1 TIRKARYTYIFDNL
15 YLLLTPLLP
24 GGKESCMEDLFDST
38 VLSTVLDGKTFNKS
52 NDTDTKT
59 EYGKHVFS
67 TKVIKANCKTISFEK
82 FKVIFDGIEEII
94 ADYSKRCKV

>member
-1 TIRKARYTYIFDNL
+1 
-15 YLLLTPLLP
+15 
-24 GGKESCMEDLFDST
+24 MEDLFDST

-82 FKVIFDGIEEII
+82 F
-94 ADYSKRCKV
+94 

>member
-1 TIRKARYTYIFDNL
+1 
-15 YLLLTPLLP
+15 
-24 GGKESCMEDLFDST
+24 
-38 VLSTVLDGKTFNKS
+38 
-52 NDTDTKT
+52 
-59 EYGKHVFS
+59 VFS